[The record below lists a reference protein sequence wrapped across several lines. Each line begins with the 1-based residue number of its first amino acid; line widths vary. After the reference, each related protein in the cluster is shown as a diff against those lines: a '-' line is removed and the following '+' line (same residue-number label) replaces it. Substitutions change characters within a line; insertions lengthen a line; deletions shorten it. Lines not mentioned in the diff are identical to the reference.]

1 MILTRIYC
9 ADGSDCFAELTVERY
24 GDLIRLKCP
33 SEFDLTPYEA
43 NRLINVL
50 KDELVKCSFVDSE
63 TVDE

>member
-1 MILTRIYC
+1 MILTRIYG

-33 SEFDLTPYEA
+33 TEFDMTPCEA

-50 KDELVKCSFVDSE
+50 KEELVKCSFVDSNLG
-63 TVDE
+63 D